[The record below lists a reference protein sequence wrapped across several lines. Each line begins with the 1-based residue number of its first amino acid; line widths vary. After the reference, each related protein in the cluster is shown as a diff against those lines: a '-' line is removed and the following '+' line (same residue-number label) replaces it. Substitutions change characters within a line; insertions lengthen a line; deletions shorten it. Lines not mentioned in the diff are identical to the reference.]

1 MADELLT
8 LTPANARSAYE
19 SVGKSERKLM
29 KKLYPDFNFERD
41 ITEIVTSYE
50 SACEVVGI
58 KPLNLSNFSFFPL
71 DDQDSIFASHQ
82 IDIIARAL
90 NGKTEDGNWWTP
102 DYTDGTWKYYPYFYW
117 NKESAG
123 GSGFS
128 YRACDIGHGRSYV
141 GARHTFKKSDHAVY
155 AGKTFI
161 AIYNRFL
168 KPLRS

>member
-8 LTPANARSAYE
+8 LTPANARAAYE

-58 KPLNLSNFSFFPL
+58 KPLNLSNFSFFPSE
-71 DDQDSIFASHQ
+71 DQDSIFASHQ

-90 NGKTEDGNWWTP
+90 NGKDEDGNWWTP
-102 DYTDGTWKYYPYFYW
+102 DYTDGTYKYYPYFYW
-117 NKESAG
+117 DKVPPG

-128 YRACDIGHGRSYV
+128 FYDCVDAFDISYV